1 MRAGERSVSCSRCSH
16 EVGPRALFCEACGAP
31 LPEAAEG
38 APTGSGAASRA
49 RVYAALPALIAF
61 LQREGR
67 VSYRVLA
74 HVFNGDQAFL
84 DAARE
89 ELTFR
94 RLARDED
101 GQGLVWT
108 AEPMPA
114 PPLIADLV
122 LEEPASPTTVRSSA
136 APAPAPE
143 DIAQAGRRQLTVM
156 FCDLA
161 DSTVLAGRLDAE
173 DLREVIRSYQA
184 SAAEIVQRF
193 AGHIAQYLGD
203 GLLVY
208 MGWPE

>member
-1 MRAGERSVSCSRCSH
+1 MACSACRH
-16 EVGPRALFCEACGAP
+16 EVGPRARFCEACGAP
-31 LPEAAEG
+31 VLEAAAG
-38 APTGSGAASRA
+38 GVAGSGPDSWA

-61 LQREGR
+61 LEREGR

-84 DAARE
+84 DEARE

-94 RLARDED
+94 RLARDEH

-108 AEPMPA
+108 GEPTPA
-114 PPLIADLV
+114 LAPSADLARAQPTPPP
-122 LEEPASPTTVRSSA
+122 PAAARVPGVPTT
-136 APAPAPE
+136 APE
-143 DIAQAGRRQLTVM
+143 DGSQAERCQLTVM

-184 SAAEIVQRF
+184 TAAEVADRYG
-193 AGHIAQYLGD
+193 GHIRSIWVTGCSST
-203 GLLVY
+203 
-208 MGWPE
+208 